1 MIKTDNK
8 QSILLS
14 AANNVALHRYEI
26 IGRGNLV
33 QAATVRGTGRTRNE
47 VVVPGFR
54 DMSPHARIIV
64 SYTRDT
70 GEIVADAMDFDVDGF
85 MSNGLELQMNA
96 RSSIP
101 GV

>member
-1 MIKTDNK
+1 M
-8 QSILLS
+8 
-14 AANNVALHRYEI
+14 ALHRYEI

-85 MSNGLELQMNA
+85 MSNSLELQMNA